1 MKTLRC
7 IAVDD
12 EPPALQK
19 IEIYIS
25 KISFLVLKGK
35 FLNSI
40 EAIEYIQRNEIDLM
54 FLDIQMDVISGLK
67 VIESLS
73 KKPIII
79 LTTAYA
85 SYAVKGFELNVCDY
99 LLKPFDFERFLQ
111 ASTKALNQYF
121 AYNEISAYGHDKGSA
136 TGDQR
141 DFIFVKTAYKY
152 KKVRIDDILY
162 LQGMRDYIM
171 IHTTGGRIMT
181 LSSFTEIEKLLPES
195 KFFRIHKSFV
205 VAISKIEIIDRK
217 RVVIAKEYLP
227 ISNTYYD
234 AFILFLRKH
243 SIISVNHKSV

>member
-19 IEIYIS
+19 IEMYIS
-25 KISFLVLKGK
+25 KIPFLVLKGK
-35 FLNSI
+35 FLTGI
-40 EAIEYIQRNEIDLM
+40 EAIEYIQRNEVDLM
-54 FLDIQMDVISGLK
+54 FLDIQMDDISGLK

-73 KKPIII
+73 KKPIAI

-111 ASTKALNQYF
+111 ASTKALNQF
-121 AYNEISAYGHDKGSA
+121 IAYNEVRGNEHDEGSTISNQKE
-136 TGDQR
+136 
-141 DFIFVKTAYKY
+141 FIFVKTAYKY

-171 IHTTGGRIMT
+171 IHTTGGKIMT
-181 LSSFTEIEKLLPES
+181 LSSFSEIERLLPES
-195 KFFRIHKSFV
+195 KFFRIHKSYV
-205 VAISKIEIIDRK
+205 VAISKIEAIDRK
-217 RVVIAKEYLP
+217 RAIIAKEYLP

-234 AFILFLRKH
+234 AFILFLKNK
-243 SIISVNHKSV
+243 SIITR